1 MIRRVLIAVVL
12 ASTVCLS
19 AQAPPGIAAGGPA
32 PRWTVSTDLAA
43 PESAYFDAASNAVF
57 VSNINGQILEKDG
70 NGYIS
75 RLTTDGK
82 VVNMKWATGLNAPKG
97 MRSLAGT
104 LWVTDID
111 EVVGIEIAS
120 GRITSKVKVDGAVFL
135 NDLATGP
142 DGTAYASDSQVYAI
156 YAVKDGKSSVFV
168 AGAELVETPN
178 GLLVDGSRLILGT
191 IGPATPGGRRGGGGP
206 RAGGPPVPAGRL
218 YAFDLKTKQ
227 RTVVT
232 PQPIGG
238 IDGIEPDGRGGYLVT
253 DVVGSKLLHV
263 TSAGVPRVL
272 LTFTA
277 GGADFG
283 YVASRR
289 LAIIPFLN
297 GNSVSAWEIGESLN

>member
-1 MIRRVLIAVVL
+1 VVRLLLILLAV
-12 ASTVCLS
+12 AISIN
-19 AQAPPGIAAGGPA
+19 AQAPPVPGIAPGGPA
-32 PRWTVSTDLAA
+32 PVWTISTDFAA
-43 PESAYFDAASNAVF
+43 PESAYFDAGSGAVF
-57 VSNINGQILEKDG
+57 VSSINGQILEKDG

-75 RLTTDGK
+75 RLSPDGK
-82 VVNMKWATGLNAPKG
+82 PVNMKWVTGLNAPKG
-97 MRSLAGT
+97 MRSAGST

-111 EVVGIEIAS
+111 EVVAIDIGT
-120 GRITSKVKVDGAVFL
+120 GRITSKVKVDGASFL
-135 NDLATGP
+135 NDLATSP
-142 DGTAYASDSQVYAI
+142 DGTVYASDSNNSTI

-168 AGAELVETPN
+168 AGADVVEQPN
-178 GLLVDGSRLILGT
+178 GLLVDGGRLILGT
-191 IGPATPGGRRGGGGP
+191 IGPAGGGGRRGGG
-206 RAGGPPVPAGRL
+206 PPAPAGRL

-263 TSAGVPRVL
+263 TAAGVSRTL

-283 YVASRR
+283 YIPARR
-289 LAIIPFLN
+289 LAVVPFLF
-297 GNSVSAWEIGESLN
+297 GNSVSAWDLTPLL